1 MQRGPPEATDRPCGG
16 LVQNRRQHRPASAAY
31 ATFRGASGCVSSQ
44 GRGRADLLCLF
55 LSFAKAEIRLG
66 HPAHPEGGRGKPVM
80 TGPPFPR
87 LAGIRARR
95 QPYSVEPAARASR
108 GLASNGTRKGMPRG
122 KKTPWRLPFLIVRQ
136 GTQGIRVAIPIPRTY
151 ARGCSY
157 LYDRAMVALT
167 PRIRAWSARPPAPA
181 ASSLPVSARQ
191 TVRHTAD
198 ILTRPGTGK
207 GRAESRAALTLV
219 ALDAA

>member
-122 KKTPWRLPFLIVRQ
+122 KKTPWRLPFLIVDREHKGLGWQ
-136 GTQGIRVAIPIPRTY
+136 FQFLARTRVDAVTCMIGRWLRSPPGSG
-151 ARGCSY
+151 RG
-157 LYDRAMVALT
+157 R
-167 PRIRAWSARPPAPA
+167 PAPRPRPRA
-181 ASSLPVSARQ
+181 ASPCPLDRQCAILPTS
-191 TVRHTAD
+191 
-198 ILTRPGTGK
+198 
-207 GRAESRAALTLV
+207 
-219 ALDAA
+219 